1 MEKRLAN
8 QSNVLQHKPLHV
20 CSKTQ
25 G

>member
-20 CSKTQ
+20 CSETQ